1 MFSSYG
7 PVPNQTEVSI
17 GEFGFGLRALNGP
30 EHGRSDIPREPDAR
44 NVKFSRSRY
53 VPVGCDF
60 CVFRFFSFS
69 HFPEEFVSVTA
80 DIALKPMQRRLSQ
93 HA

>member
-7 PVPNQTEVSI
+7 PVPNQTVVSI

-44 NVKFSRSRY
+44 NAKFSRSRY
-53 VPVGCDF
+53 VPVGCNFGPGRISSRWLIRGRDLTRG
-60 CVFRFFSFS
+60 V
-69 HFPEEFVSVTA
+69 
-80 DIALKPMQRRLSQ
+80 
-93 HA
+93 